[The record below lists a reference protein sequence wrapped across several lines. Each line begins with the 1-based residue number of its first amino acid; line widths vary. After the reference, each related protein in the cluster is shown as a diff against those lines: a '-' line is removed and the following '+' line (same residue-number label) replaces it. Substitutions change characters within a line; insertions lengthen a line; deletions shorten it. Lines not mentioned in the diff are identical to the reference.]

1 MEIKQKKKNWEQGGK
16 NGKKKGAIG
25 ESDSLNYFYFRRD
38 AGLLHLRHDFSGKIL
53 RLFLNPL
60 TKLKAHIL

>member
-1 MEIKQKKKNWEQGGK
+1 MKQKMGARGK
-16 NGKKKGAIG
+16 NGEKERGYRRIRQPKFYILGKG
-25 ESDSLNYFYFRRD
+25 

-53 RLFLNPL
+53 RLFLNPF